1 MVINNST
8 INLDGIVMYPIHDK
22 FGELDRNFKP
32 GDYFKHFKNHLC
44 QFVGWAMHTETEE
57 PLAVY
62 ECISNGQRKMFARPK
77 DMFLSKVDREKYPDV
92 DQEYRMVKVYLEKKS
107 ASTLVTTLTL
117 TPETAMSVLDGVRQF
132 LHSYNPDQNEII
144 QFWIAGADST
154 ATIKMQRPTSY
165 INILNNI
172 HGEASIQQTIKFGR
186 TIQFQTDTASEAI
199 KQGDTVH
206 FVGDNRMVIE
216 NKEEN
221 LYEFFEIVPDIR
233 K

>member
-1 MVINNST
+1 MDS
-8 INLDGIVMYPIHDK
+8 
-22 FGELDRNFKP
+22 R
-32 GDYFKHFKNHLC
+32 
-44 QFVGWAMHTETEE
+44 
-57 PLAVY
+57 
-62 ECISNGQRKMFARPK
+62 
-77 DMFLSKVDREKYPDV
+77 
-92 DQEYRMVKVYLEKKS
+92 
-107 ASTLVTTLTL
+107 
-117 TPETAMSVLDGVRQF
+117 
-132 LHSYNPDQNEII
+132 
-144 QFWIAGADST
+144 ADST

-186 TIQFQTDTASEAI
+186 TIQFQTDTASEMI